1 LAGAATDRRG
11 CRSSLG
17 RLIPCDIVGLTVT
30 EATETMTQSKPV
42 KVAVKLPNA
51 ALPQADWADCYQL
64 DIPENNLSA
73 IDAAK
78 LVLGR
83 FPLWVR
89 LLMRLRNIVV
99 APFGLKS
106 SGDHSPGTIEMVGP
120 FPVLSQSAQRVVL
133 GFNDRH
139 LDFRIIVDVANHGGR
154 QTISVATLVRRKI
167 MLGKIYI
174 AAITPFHRLIVIA
187 ILSRLGQR
195 LSINQRPSR

>member
-1 LAGAATDRRG
+1 LLCAATDRRG
-11 CRSSLG
+11 YRSSLG
-17 RLIPCDIVGLTVT
+17 RLIPCDTVGLTVT
-30 EATETMTQSKPV
+30 EALETMTQTKPV
-42 KVAVKLPNA
+42 KVAVRLPNA

-78 LVLGR
+78 LALGH

-99 APFGLKS
+99 APFGLKLTA
-106 SGDHSPGTIEMVGP
+106 DHLPGTIEMVGP
-120 FPVLSQSAQRVVL
+120 FPVLSLSAEQVVL
-133 GFNDRH
+133 GFNDLH
-139 LDFRIIVDVANHGGR
+139 LDFRVIVDVANRSGR

-167 MLGKIYI
+167 MLGRIYI

-187 ILSRLGQR
+187 MLSRLGRR
-195 LSINQRPSR
+195 LSIYQRPSL